1 MNRVLDVLWDGV
13 RAGTLALD
21 AHGDMIF
28 SYAPTWVDD
37 PAKPAISASLPKQKE
52 SFGRRQSRPFFAGL
66 LPEEAQR
73 DAVARALGVSRGNDF
88 ALLDAL
94 GGDVAGALVLWPE
107 GSAPPT
113 PAAQFTPRALDD
125 TALAALIDELP
136 KRPFLAGD
144 AELRLSLAGAQPKLP
159 VVLLEGRVALPAA
172 GQPTTHILKPSIA
185 RFDGTT
191 ENEAFCLRLAAA
203 VGLSAA
209 PVTPRR
215 TGDKTYLLVERYDR
229 AVAADGAVR
238 RLHQED
244 FCQAL
249 GIAPERKYASEGGPN
264 FKASFDL
271 VRLICARPAIDV
283 LRLLDAAIFNALI
296 GNADAHGKNFSLLYL
311 DNGPTLTPLYDLM
324 ATILYPEVASK
335 LAMKIAKMSAIE
347 DLDARIWGKF
357 ADEVGLSG
365 PFVRRRVLELSH
377 LVIDRCAAVSARL
390 AEEGF
395 AGGTLNLLQQV
406 IASRAEVLRD
416 LLS

>member
-13 RAGTLALD
+13 RVGTLALD
-21 AHGDMIF
+21 AHGEMIF
-28 SYAPTWVDD
+28 GYAPTWVDD

-52 SFGRRQSRPFFAGL
+52 PFGRRQSRPFFAGL
-66 LPEEAQR
+66 LPEETQR
-73 DAVARALGVSRGNDF
+73 DAVARALGVSKGNDF

-107 GSAPPT
+107 GSAPPA
-113 PAAQFTPRALDD
+113 PPAQFRPRALDD
-125 TALAALIDELP
+125 TALAALLDELP

-159 VVLLEGRVALPAA
+159 VVLIEGQVALPAA
-172 GQPTTHILKPSIA
+172 GQPTTHILKPQIA
-185 RFDGTT
+185 RFEGTT

-209 PVTPRR
+209 PVAPRR

-229 AVAADGAVR
+229 AFAADGTVR

-264 FKASFDL
+264 FKTSFDL

-357 ADEVGLSG
+357 ADEVGLSA
-365 PFVRRRVLELSH
+365 PFVRRRVLELSR
-377 LVIDRCAAVSARL
+377 LVIEQCAAVSARL

-395 AGGTLNLLQQV
+395 AGPTLNLLKQV